1 MLAALCV
8 RLMDGYIE
16 PIIFRCSLLFL
27 GAVSKKPMAS
37 AHLLRLSRRNMGG
50 WFLDT
55 WHEKSSLFEGAW
67 RVVVVVAWLMKAVI
81 TSQIDISQLTST
93 NSARCA
99 TRGASSRRRVGCP
112 QCTLTRRPTSS
123 LCASAAVHR
132 RWKSGKRKAGVG
144 HWHQLLSKQ
153 TSDPFLFNIVAREA
167 KPPPL
172 PEVATGPTRATRRAS
187 KHVPWE
193 FQCHSP
199 IQVRTHDFVHVSF
212 VEIHQMSRSKAVYY
226 VYWFTQPLLCF
237 FGAGANGSRS
247 WPMSKRGALS
257 ITPQCS
263 FHWWH
268 QHFRPECDGIE
279 HRSKWMY

>member
-1 MLAALCV
+1 MCPRLFDVGRIMCEVDGWLHWANHFSLFTTVSRGRVQKTNGFSPSAAPVQEKHGRPDFWTHGMRKARYLKE
-8 RLMDGYIE
+8 R
-16 PIIFRCSLLFL
+16 
-27 GAVSKKPMAS
+27 
-37 AHLLRLSRRNMGG
+37 GG
-50 WFLDT
+50 W
-55 WHEKSSLFEGAW
+55 WW
-67 RVVVVVAWLMKAVI
+67 WLMKAVI

-172 PEVATGPTRATRRAS
+172 PEVATGPTRGHKAGKQTCSLGVSMSLAHSSAHAWLCTCKLCWNPSNVPQQGSILCILVYTAS
-187 KHVPWE
+187 LMLLRCRCQWK
-193 FQCHSP
+193 S
-199 IQVRTHDFVHVSF
+199 I
-212 VEIHQMSRSKAVYY
+212 MAY
-226 VYWFTQPLLCF
+226 V
-237 FGAGANGSRS
+237 
-247 WPMSKRGALS
+247 
-257 ITPQCS
+257 
-263 FHWWH
+263 
-268 QHFRPECDGIE
+268 
-279 HRSKWMY
+279 